1 MDTAVWTEIEN
12 LRRATLAE
20 LRAKFQQVFHEP
32 TPSRHRPH
40 LFRLIAW
47 RLQALAEGDITE
59 RARQRALA
67 IAHDADLRKVAPGDF
82 LKLGGQ
88 PFQAIPSG
96 RNRHRLDSRLPLPG
110 VVLSRNWKGQTIL
123 VEVLEDG
130 FRFQNRH
137 FSSLSAI
144 ALAVTGTRWN
154 GLAFFG
160 LTQSNRGKRKER
172 VHAEN

>member
-1 MDTAVWTEIEN
+1 MDTAVLTEIEN

-32 TPSRHRPH
+32 TQSRHRQH

-47 RLQALAEGDITE
+47 RLQVLAEGDITE

-67 IAHDADLRKVAPGDF
+67 IAHDADLRKLAPGDF
-82 LKLGGQ
+82 LKLAGE

-110 VVLSRNWKGQTIL
+110 VVLSRNW
-123 VEVLEDG
+123 
-130 FRFQNRH
+130 
-137 FSSLSAI
+137 
-144 ALAVTGTRWN
+144 
-154 GLAFFG
+154 
-160 LTQSNRGKRKER
+160 
-172 VHAEN
+172 